1 MLLLSFVLVS
11 TRFTFGGATPVYG
24 DGFVCFVVCGGWS
37 LVCVSVVYTVEV
49 VLAVATDAWLASS
62 VALFFCICC
71 IDDGGAGGDDDDDDS
86 SNGSAGVEGGV
97 TGGVSGVPAGEV
109 PLVSLLSLAIDINES
124 LERSR
129 WGK

>member
-11 TRFTFGGATPVYG
+11 TRFTFGGATPVNG
-24 DGFVCFVVCGGWS
+24 DGVGGCGDGGGWS

-86 SNGSAGVEGGV
+86 INGSAGVEGGV

-129 WGK
+129 

>member
-11 TRFTFGGATPVYG
+11 TRFTFGGATPVNG
-24 DGFVCFVVCGGWS
+24 DGDGGCGDGGGWFSS
-37 LVCVSVVYTVEV
+37 LDCVSVVYTVEA
-49 VLAVATDAWLASS
+49 VLTVAIAASLAFS
-62 VALFFCICC
+62 VTLFLGICC
-71 IDDGGAGGDDDDDDS
+71 IDDDDDDS
-86 SNGSAGVEGGV
+86 IDGSAGVEGGV

-124 LERSR
+124 LVRSR